1 MNETEMEIQVRS
13 CKTHDVRDINR
24 NVEHLFLEQGAEVIY
39 GRSEEFNDKS

>member
-24 NVEHLFLEQGAEVIY
+24 NVEHLFLEQGAEGNLWQKREI
-39 GRSEEFNDKS
+39 